1 MREEAAAAPR
11 PKRLFKKRWMTAG
24 AVAALAAALWVARE
38 PLADRFIR
46 DQFEGRGIPAHYT
59 IDEIGFSTERLTDVV
74 IGDPAKP
81 DLTARLV
88 EVQIAYGLSG
98 PYVSTIRADG
108 VRLYGRFADGQLS
121 LGALDRFR
129 DPTDT
134 TPFALPDLAVTLRDA
149 RARID
154 TPWGAVGASLNGT
167 GNLRKDFTGKLAL
180 VAPAIAAGG
189 CVARDVSFYGDLRV
203 RDVRPQLEGPLRGRA
218 LSCAEWRVA
227 AVSPQVA
234 LDLSLDETLRSW
246 KGEADAAIN
255 RLTADAVRADRVAL
269 LARFDGTAERTS
281 LATEAKIAQLRGNDF
296 SAETVALDAKAT
308 VGRAAPIAG
317 GTIRFAR
324 AKASPGLRRSLADAG
339 KGLAGTPVGPLAAKA
354 GAALAAML
362 ADTGGGARFLLTGEG
377 QAQRIEVSA
386 ATLASASGARLSG
399 GSESRVAYLFGA
411 DRPAWLI
418 DGLWRFGGGGL
429 PSGELTLDRSADGN
443 LDGIARFDSYA
454 AADAR
459 LALYPVRFSSG
470 RRGTIRFATRAVLS
484 GPLADGRVEGLS
496 LPLSGAIAPSGG
508 VALDGGCTRVGFE
521 RLGVAGFR
529 FARTGLDLCSNP
541 GDALLSAG
549 KDGLRGRIAIPRIAL
564 LGTNGTSPFAFESG
578 RGEIDLATMR
588 WTLADAGVRLGEGEG
603 ATHFAAATIAGQSTA
618 QGLAGKLAGA
628 SGKLGAVP
636 LEMSDVAGDWR
647 WANGA
652 LTLDGGLVLTDAS
665 PDPRFAPLVSDN
677 AALRFADGAIEATA
691 GFDER
696 RKGRKILDAV
706 IRHDLGT
713 GAGHADLIVDEL
725 RFDDGFQPDQLTRLA
740 LGVVANVQG
749 AVDGTGRI
757 DWTPEGVTSRGRFTT
772 TNTNLAAAFGPVTG
786 LSGTLTFDDLL
797 SLRSAPGQ
805 TATLAEVNPGIPVVG
820 GTIEYR
826 LLGDNRVRIEGGRWP
841 FAGGEL
847 VLHPALLDFNA
858 AQTRRLT
865 FDIVGVDAAVFL
877 QQFGFENIN
886 ASGKFDGTLP
896 VEFGGLGARIVGGR
910 IDARQGGGTLAYVGE
925 LSNHN
930 LGAMANFAFG
940 ALRSLK
946 YDDLSILLNGD
957 LDGEMVTD
965 IRFGGVG
972 QGEGAT
978 QNFLTRQVA
987 KLPLVFNVKVH
998 APFRQLIT
1006 SAKGFYDPTVLIEQ
1020 NLPTL
1025 LRVQEQIDAAKAG
1038 ADAPVQPPESEPMP

>member
-1 MREEAAAAPR
+1 MRDEEAAAPR

-24 AVAALAAALWVARE
+24 AVAVLAVGLWLARE
-38 PLADRFIR
+38 PIADSFIR
-46 DQFEGRGIPAHYT
+46 DQFDGRDIPARYT
-59 IDEIGFSTERLTDVV
+59 IDEIGFSTERLIDVV

-81 DLTARLV
+81 DLTAKVV
-88 EVQIAYGLSG
+88 EVQMAYGLSG

-108 VRLYGRFADGQLS
+108 VRLYGRFVDGQLS

-134 TPFALPDLAVTLRDA
+134 TPFALPDLAVALRDA

-154 TPWGAVGASLNGT
+154 TPWGAVGAALNGT
-167 GNLRKDFTGKLAL
+167 GNLRKDFTGKLAM
-180 VAPAIAAGG
+180 VAPAVAASG
-189 CVARDVSFYGDLRV
+189 CIARDVSFYGDVRV
-203 RDVRPQLEGPLRGRA
+203 RDVRPQLEGPLRGRT
-218 LSCAEWRVA
+218 LSCADGGVA
-227 AVSPQVA
+227 AVSPQIA

-246 KGEADAAIN
+246 KGEADAAIS
-255 RLTADAVRADRVAL
+255 RLTAGDMHADRVAL

-281 LATEAKIAQLRGNDF
+281 LATEAKIARLRGRDF

-308 VGRAAPIAG
+308 IGRAAPIVS

-324 AKASPGLRRSLADAG
+324 AGASSGLRRSLADAG
-339 KGLAGTPVGPLAAKA
+339 KGLSQTPVGPLAAKA

-362 ADTGGGARFLLTGEG
+362 ADTGGGANFLLTGEG
-377 QAQRIEVSA
+377 PAQRIEVSA
-386 ATLASASGARLSG
+386 ANLTSASGARLSG

-429 PSGELTLDRSADGN
+429 PSGELTLDRSADGI
-443 LDGIARFDSYA
+443 LDGTARFDSYA

-459 LALYPVRFSSG
+459 LALDPVRFSTG
-470 RRGTIRFATRAVLS
+470 KRGTIRFTTRAALS
-484 GPLADGRVEGLS
+484 GPLGDGRVEGLS

-508 VALDGGCTRVGFE
+508 IALDGGCTRVGFE
-521 RLGVAGFR
+521 RLSAAGFR
-529 FARTGLDLCSNP
+529 FDRTGFDLCSHP
-541 GDALLSAG
+541 GHALLSAG

-564 LGTNGTSPFAFESG
+564 HGTSGTSPFAFESG
-578 RGEIDLATMR
+578 RGAIDLATMR
-588 WTLADAGVRLGEGEG
+588 WALADADVRLGEGEG
-603 ATHFAAATIAGQSTA
+603 ATHFAVAALSGQSA
-618 QGLAGKLAGA
+618 QGLAGELADA
-628 SGKLGAVP
+628 RGKLGAVP
-636 LEMSDVAGDWR
+636 LQMSEIAGDWR
-647 WANGA
+647 WVDGA

-677 AALRFADGAIEATA
+677 ATLRFANGAIEATA

-706 IRHDLGT
+706 IRHDLGA
-713 GAGHADLIVDEL
+713 GVGHADLIVDDL
-725 RFDDGFQPDQLTRLA
+725 RFDDGFQPDQLTPLA

-749 AVDGTGRI
+749 SVDGTGRI
-757 DWTPEGVTSRGRFTT
+757 DWTPDGVTSRGRFTT

-805 TATLAEVNPGIPVVG
+805 TATLAEVNPGIPVVDG
-820 GTIEYR
+820 KIEYR
-826 LLGDNRVRIEGGRWP
+826 MLGDNRVRIEGGRWP

-847 VLHPALLDFNA
+847 VLHPALLDFSA
-858 AQTRRLT
+858 AQTRRLS

-930 LGAMANFAFG
+930 LGTVANFAFG

-946 YDDLSILLNGD
+946 YDDLSILLSGD

-978 QNFLTRQVA
+978 RNFLTRQVA
-987 KLPLVFNVKVH
+987 KLPLVFNVKIH

-1006 SAKGFYDPTVLIEQ
+1006 SAKGSYDPTVLIEQ

-1038 ADAPVQPPESEPMP
+1038 DDAPVQPPESEPMP